1 MKKLYELEQAYNAF
15 RAGHAEAQSQ
25 AFVEYLGV
33 NFSGARYIPPV
44 FKAYYT
50 TAKSMQQIP
59 AVLQPLV
66 DRDMIHALNKIDD
79 TVNCG
84 CARYEI
90 GLKNRT
96 NANMAFIDRWI
107 GELFPEIER
116 YRDEVNRFYS
126 IKCVEDEDYQYAALY
141 FLGLIMEMDSSNSSQ
156 TKAIK
161 LHYLLRRC
169 SDPNKIGKAY
179 TVDTSYFLGVLAGL
193 EIPELHQLCDLTSA
207 LLEVAGGELWMVAVD
222 YYRNGL
228 NKYKIYI
235 KNFSDE
241 IYEGMITLFYTLDC
255 AHLAEQIA
263 TYRDWIFWHPELER
277 YGIAFCLDT
286 QKVWSV
292 NFYH

>member
-15 RAGHAEAQSQ
+15 RAGHTETQGQ
-25 AFVEYLGV
+25 VFVEYLGV
-33 NFSGARYIPPV
+33 NFSGDWNTPPV

-79 TVNCG
+79 TVNRG

-96 NANMAFIDRWI
+96 NANMAFVDRWI
-107 GELFPEIER
+107 GKLFPEIER
-116 YRDEVNRFYS
+116 HRDEVNRFYS
-126 IKCVEDEDYQYAALY
+126 IKCVADEEYQHAALY
-141 FLGLIMEMDSSNSSQ
+141 FLGLIMETYSPNGSQ

-161 LHYLLRRC
+161 LHYLLRQC
-169 SDPNKIGKAY
+169 SDPDKIGRAY
-179 TVDTSYFLGVLAGL
+179 TVDTPHFLGVLAGL
-193 EIPELHQLCDLTSA
+193 EIPELHQLCDLTGA
-207 LLEVAGGELWMVAVD
+207 LLEAAGGELWMAAVD

-235 KNFSDE
+235 KKFSDE
-241 IYEGMITLFYTLDC
+241 IYEGMIALFHALGC
-255 AHLAEQIA
+255 VHLAEQIA
-263 TYRDWIFWHPELER
+263 TYWDWIFRHPELER